1 MLIGEDEADGVTV
14 LLQGLVGAAN
24 PGLKFPQGR
33 EVLGVDGCS
42 LGENFEHFIE
52 VAAMEFGS

>member
-24 PGLKFPQGR
+24 PGLKFLER
-33 EVLGVDGCS
+33 CEVLRVDGWS
-42 LGENFEHFIE
+42 LGENLEHFI
-52 VAAMEFGS
+52 